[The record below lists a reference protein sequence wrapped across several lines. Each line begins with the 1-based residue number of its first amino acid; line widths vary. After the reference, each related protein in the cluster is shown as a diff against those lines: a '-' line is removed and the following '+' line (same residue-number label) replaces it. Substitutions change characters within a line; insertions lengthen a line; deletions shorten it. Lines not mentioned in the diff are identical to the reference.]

1 VKGVK
6 KYEFKANDLLIVT
19 FDDEITTINIIIDE
33 LKKGKEKVSGDPVYL
48 K

>member
-6 KYEFKANDLLIVT
+6 KHEFKGKDLLIVT
-19 FDDEITTINIIIDE
+19 FDDEITTLNIIIDE
-33 LKKGKEKVSGDPVYL
+33 LKKGKEQVGGDPVYL

>member
-6 KYEFKANDLLIVT
+6 KHEFKSNNLVIVT
-19 FDDEITTINIIIDE
+19 FDDEVTTINIIIDK
-33 LKKGKEKVSGDPVYL
+33 LNKGKDKVSGDPVYL